1 MVTPVSSGV
10 NQREMNTVTNMPREP
25 SYIAVYNNGILHE
38 RAAKSRKILKCC
50 ELCPHRCKVDRTSDE
65 RGFCRSGAKPL
76 ISSYNPHFGE
86 EPVLVGPG
94 GSGTIFLTNCTMR
107 CIYCQNY
114 PISQLEN
121 GREYTNHGLAG
132 IYLRL
137 QNMGCENVNF
147 VTPTHFVPMILEA
160 LELAIPE
167 GFHLPLVYNTNGYE
181 LIETLQL
188 LEGIVDVYL
197 PDIKYASNDMAKKYS
212 GVGNYVEHNRAA
224 LKEMFRQ
231 VGLLECDERGVA
243 QKGLIVRHLVL
254 PDDISGSEDCVRFL
268 AEELSPDIHLAF
280 MSQYFPAYK
289 APETPP
295 LNRRIDRRRY
305 QKLTRMVEE
314 LGFNGWIQ
322 PY

>member
-1 MVTPVSSGV
+1 
-10 NQREMNTVTNMPREP
+10 MPYEP
-25 SYIAVYNNGILHE
+25 SYIELYNKGILRE
-38 RAAKSRKILKCC
+38 RVAQAKKILKFC
-50 ELCPHRCKVDRTSDE
+50 ELCPHHCKVDRTVDE
-65 RGFCRSGAKPL
+65 HGFCRSGAKPL

-86 EPVLVGPG
+86 EPVLVGSG

-114 PISQLEN
+114 PISQLGN
-121 GREYTNHGLAG
+121 GREYTNHSLAR

-137 QNMGCENVNF
+137 QSMGCENVNF

-160 LELAIPE
+160 LEIAIPE
-167 GFHLPLVYNTNGYE
+167 GFRLPVVYNTSGYE
-181 LIETLQL
+181 IVETLQM

-197 PDIKYASNDMAKKYS
+197 PDIKYASNEMAKKYS
-212 GVGNYVEHNRAA
+212 GVENYVEHNRAS
-224 LKEMFRQ
+224 LVEMFGQ

-254 PDDISGSEDCVRFL
+254 PDEISGSEDCLQFL
-268 AEELSPDIHLAF
+268 AAEISPDIHLAF

-295 LNRRIDRRRY
+295 LNRRVDRRRY
-305 QKLTRMVEE
+305 EELTRMVED